1 MDFTSI
7 NKKGD
12 KVNIH
17 WYLTVADPAV
27 RGGERNIKSMWSPLV
42 AIFFMTYFYRA
53 GGGMAPSALPQDPLL
68 FKSRRYNC
76 IQFKNAFVFFSY

>member
-12 KVNIH
+12 EVNIH
-17 WYLTVADPAV
+17 WYLTVADAAT
-27 RGGERNIKSMWSPLV
+27 GGGKKHEIYVAALV

-53 GGGMAPSALPQDPLL
+53 GWGGMA
-68 FKSRRYNC
+68 
-76 IQFKNAFVFFSY
+76 

>member
-27 RGGERNIKSMWSPLV
+27 RGGEKNMKSMWSPLV

-53 GGGMAPSALPQDPLL
+53 GGGGHGPLGPPPGSAT
-68 FKSRRYNC
+68 
-76 IQFKNAFVFFSY
+76 V